1 MSDNTTAAR
10 PYARAVFETAQAE
23 SAQAAWTDVLAMLT
37 SVVANADIKTVLAA
51 PGLGGAAKGELLIEI
66 CGDKLKDSHRNFV
79 RLLAENGRLEIM
91 PEISELYEM
100 FRAEAESKV
109 EAKVTSAYPLSDTQM
124 QALTDAL
131 KKRLGCEVT
140 LVAET
145 DASIIGGLVI
155 RAGDLVI
162 DGSANARLGSLAQ
175 ALIH

>member
-1 MSDNTTAAR
+1 MSDKTTAAR
-10 PYARAVFETAQAE
+10 PYACAVFETGQAE
-23 SAQAAWTDVLAMLT
+23 ATQDTWTDVLAMLT
-37 SVVANADIKTVLAA
+37 SIVANADVKTVLAA
-51 PGLGGAAKGELLIEI
+51 PGLGAEAKGELLIDI
-66 CGDKLKDSHRNFV
+66 CGDNLKDSHRNFV
-79 RLLAENGRLEIM
+79 RLLAENGRLGIM
-91 PEISELYEM
+91 PEISELYEIL
-100 FRAEAESKV
+100 RAEAESKV
-109 EAKVTSAYPLSDTQM
+109 EAKVTSAYPLSNEQM

-175 ALIH
+175 ALTH

>member
-1 MSDNTTAAR
+1 MSDKTTAAR

-23 SAQAAWTDVLAMLT
+23 STQDIWTDVLAMLT
-37 SVVANADIKTVLAA
+37 SIVANADVKTVLAA
-51 PGLGGAAKGELLIEI
+51 PGLGAAAKGELLLDI

-91 PEISELYEM
+91 PEISELYEIL
-100 FRAEAESKV
+100 RAEAESKV
-109 EAKVTSAYPLSDTQM
+109 EAKVTSAYPLSNEQM

-162 DGSANARLGSLAQ
+162 DGSASARLGSLAQ
-175 ALIH
+175 ALTH